1 MHIHE
6 SGVSRMPVSP
16 NLVEQHLARE
26 DLPWTA
32 CEAGEQIEFERRER
46 DDLVSA
52 TDHVAG
58 DVDFQITDREV
69 LDERLRCRTQTCA
82 ESGNEFLRLERLVL
96 ADLAQ
101 EKDLVLSTGGG
112 IVLKPENREVLRND
126 GFVVYLNARP
136 ELLAERTKHDRTRPL
151 LNVEDPL
158 TRLRELFAVRDPLYR
173 EVAHAVVETGR
184 GAPQQVVQAILGEI
198 SRIDR

>member
-1 MHIHE
+1 MTIALPE
-6 SGVSRMPVSP
+6 
-16 NLVEQHLARE
+16 NIFLVGLMGAGKSTVGRILARRLGKRFVDTDHEIEKRNGVTIPVIFEIEGE
-26 DLPWTA
+26 D
-32 CEAGEQIEFERRER
+32 GFRRRE
-46 DDLVSA
+46 
-52 TDHVAG
+52 
-58 DVDFQITDREV
+58 QE
-69 LDERLRCRTQTCA
+69 
-82 ESGNEFLRLERLVL
+82 VL

-112 IVLKPENREVLRND
+112 IVLKPENREVLRNH

-158 TRLRELFAVRDPLYR
+158 TRLRELYEVRDPLYR

>member
-1 MHIHE
+1 MSITLPE
-6 SGVSRMPVSP
+6 
-16 NLVEQHLARE
+16 NIFLVGLMGAGKSTVGRILARRLGKRFVDTDHEIEKRNGVTIPVIFEIEGE
-26 DLPWTA
+26 D
-32 CEAGEQIEFERRER
+32 GFRRRE
-46 DDLVSA
+46 
-52 TDHVAG
+52 
-58 DVDFQITDREV
+58 QE
-69 LDERLRCRTQTCA
+69 
-82 ESGNEFLRLERLVL
+82 VL

-112 IVLKPENREVLRND
+112 IVLKPENREVLRNH

-158 TRLRELFAVRDPLYR
+158 TRLRELYAVRDPLYR
-173 EVAHAVVETGR
+173 EVAHAIVETGR

>member
-1 MHIHE
+1 MTIALPENIFLVGLMGAGKSTVGRILSRRLSKRFVDTDHE
-6 SGVSRMPVSP
+6 IEKRNGVTIPVIF
-16 NLVEQHLARE
+16 EIE
-26 DLPWTA
+26 
-32 CEAGEQIEFERRER
+32 GEEGFRRRE
-46 DDLVSA
+46 
-52 TDHVAG
+52 
-58 DVDFQITDREV
+58 QE
-69 LDERLRCRTQTCA
+69 
-82 ESGNEFLRLERLVL
+82 VL

-101 EKDLVLSTGGG
+101 EGGLVLSTGGG
-112 IVLKPENREVLRND
+112 IVLKSENRETLRNH

-158 TRLRELFAVRDPLYR
+158 TRLRELHTVRDPLYR

>member
-1 MHIHE
+1 MTIALPE
-6 SGVSRMPVSP
+6 
-16 NLVEQHLARE
+16 NIFLVGLMGAGKSTVGRILARRLGKRFVDTDHEIEKRNGVTIPVIFEIEGE
-26 DLPWTA
+26 D
-32 CEAGEQIEFERRER
+32 GFRRRE
-46 DDLVSA
+46 
-52 TDHVAG
+52 
-58 DVDFQITDREV
+58 QE
-69 LDERLRCRTQTCA
+69 
-82 ESGNEFLRLERLVL
+82 VL

-112 IVLKPENREVLRND
+112 IVLKPENREVLRNH

>member
-1 MHIHE
+1 MTIALPE
-6 SGVSRMPVSP
+6 
-16 NLVEQHLARE
+16 NIFLVGLMGAGKSTVGRILARRLGKRFVDTDHEIEKRNGVTIPVIFEIEGE
-26 DLPWTA
+26 D
-32 CEAGEQIEFERRER
+32 GFRRRE
-46 DDLVSA
+46 
-52 TDHVAG
+52 
-58 DVDFQITDREV
+58 QE
-69 LDERLRCRTQTCA
+69 
-82 ESGNEFLRLERLVL
+82 VL

-112 IVLKPENREVLRND
+112 IVLKPENREVLRNH

-158 TRLRELFAVRDPLYR
+158 TRLRELYAVRDPLYR

>member
-1 MHIHE
+1 MTLAIPDNIFLIGLMGAGK
-6 SGVSRMPVSP
+6 STVGRI
-16 NLVEQHLARE
+16 LARRLGKRFVDTDHE
-26 DLPWTA
+26 IEKRNGVTIPVIF
-32 CEAGEQIEFERRER
+32 EIEGEEGFRRREQE
-46 DDLVSA
+46 L
-52 TDHVAG
+52 
-58 DVDFQITDREV
+58 
-69 LDERLRCRTQTCA
+69 
-82 ESGNEFLRLERLVL
+82 L

-112 IVLKPENREVLRND
+112 IVLKPENREVLRNH

-158 TRLRELFAVRDPLYR
+158 TRLRELHAVRDPLYR

-198 SRIDR
+198 GRIDR

>member
-1 MHIHE
+1 MSITLPE
-6 SGVSRMPVSP
+6 
-16 NLVEQHLARE
+16 NIFLVGLMGAGKSTVWRILARRLGKRFVDTDHEIEKRNGVTIPVIFEIEGE
-26 DLPWTA
+26 D
-32 CEAGEQIEFERRER
+32 GFRRRE
-46 DDLVSA
+46 
-52 TDHVAG
+52 
-58 DVDFQITDREV
+58 QE
-69 LDERLRCRTQTCA
+69 
-82 ESGNEFLRLERLVL
+82 VL

-112 IVLKPENREVLRND
+112 IVLKPENRDVLRNH

-158 TRLRELFAVRDPLYR
+158 TRLRELYAVRDRLYR
-173 EVAHAVVETGR
+173 EVAHAIVETGR

>member
-1 MHIHE
+1 MTIALPE
-6 SGVSRMPVSP
+6 
-16 NLVEQHLARE
+16 NIFLVGLMGAGKSTVGRILARRLGKRFVDTDHE
-26 DLPWTA
+26 IEKRNGVTIPVIF
-32 CEAGEQIEFERRER
+32 EIEGEEGFRRRE
-46 DDLVSA
+46 
-52 TDHVAG
+52 
-58 DVDFQITDREV
+58 QE
-69 LDERLRCRTQTCA
+69 
-82 ESGNEFLRLERLVL
+82 VL

-101 EKDLVLSTGGG
+101 EIDLVLSTGGG
-112 IVLKPENREVLRND
+112 IVLKPENREVLRNH

-158 TRLRELFAVRDPLYR
+158 TRLRELYAVRDPLYR

>member
-1 MHIHE
+1 MSITLPE
-6 SGVSRMPVSP
+6 
-16 NLVEQHLARE
+16 NIFLVGLMGAGKSTVGRILARRLGKRFVDTDHEIEKRNGVTIPVIFEIEGE
-26 DLPWTA
+26 D
-32 CEAGEQIEFERRER
+32 GFRRRE
-46 DDLVSA
+46 
-52 TDHVAG
+52 
-58 DVDFQITDREV
+58 QE
-69 LDERLRCRTQTCA
+69 
-82 ESGNEFLRLERLVL
+82 VL

-112 IVLKPENREVLRND
+112 IVLKPENREVLRTH

-158 TRLRELFAVRDPLYR
+158 TRLRELYAVRDPLYR
-173 EVAHAVVETGR
+173 EVAHAIVETGR

>member
-1 MHIHE
+1 MTIALPE
-6 SGVSRMPVSP
+6 
-16 NLVEQHLARE
+16 NIFLVGLMGAGKSTVGRILARRLGKRFVDTDHE
-26 DLPWTA
+26 IEKRNGVTIPVIF
-32 CEAGEQIEFERRER
+32 EIEGEEGFRRREQE
-46 DDLVSA
+46 L
-52 TDHVAG
+52 
-58 DVDFQITDREV
+58 
-69 LDERLRCRTQTCA
+69 
-82 ESGNEFLRLERLVL
+82 L

-101 EKDLVLSTGGG
+101 ENDLVLSTGGG
-112 IVLKPENREVLRND
+112 IVLKPENREVLRSH

-158 TRLRELFAVRDPLYR
+158 TRLRELYAVRDPLYR
-173 EVAHAVVETGR
+173 EVAHAIVETGR

>member
-1 MHIHE
+1 MTIALPE
-6 SGVSRMPVSP
+6 
-16 NLVEQHLARE
+16 NIFLVGLMGAGKSTVGRILARRLGKRFVDTDHEIEKRNGVTIPVIFEIEGE
-26 DLPWTA
+26 D
-32 CEAGEQIEFERRER
+32 GFRRRE
-46 DDLVSA
+46 
-52 TDHVAG
+52 
-58 DVDFQITDREV
+58 QE
-69 LDERLRCRTQTCA
+69 
-82 ESGNEFLRLERLVL
+82 VL

-112 IVLKPENREVLRND
+112 IVLKPENREVLRNH

-158 TRLRELFAVRDPLYR
+158 TRLRELYAVRDPLYR
-173 EVAHAVVETGR
+173 EVAHAIVETGR

>member
-1 MHIHE
+1 MSITLPE
-6 SGVSRMPVSP
+6 
-16 NLVEQHLARE
+16 NIFLVGLMGAGKSTVGRILARRLGKRFVDTDHEIEKRNGVTIPVIFEIEGE
-26 DLPWTA
+26 D
-32 CEAGEQIEFERRER
+32 GFRRRE
-46 DDLVSA
+46 
-52 TDHVAG
+52 
-58 DVDFQITDREV
+58 QE
-69 LDERLRCRTQTCA
+69 
-82 ESGNEFLRLERLVL
+82 VL
-96 ADLAQ
+96 ADLAR

-112 IVLKPENREVLRND
+112 IVLKPENREVLRNH

-158 TRLRELFAVRDPLYR
+158 TRLRELYAVRDPLYR
-173 EVAHAVVETGR
+173 EVAHAIVETGR

>member
-1 MHIHE
+1 MSITLPE
-6 SGVSRMPVSP
+6 
-16 NLVEQHLARE
+16 NIFLVGLMGAGKSTVGRILARRLGKRFVDTDHEIEKRNGVTIPVIFEIEGE
-26 DLPWTA
+26 D
-32 CEAGEQIEFERRER
+32 GFRRRE
-46 DDLVSA
+46 
-52 TDHVAG
+52 
-58 DVDFQITDREV
+58 QE
-69 LDERLRCRTQTCA
+69 
-82 ESGNEFLRLERLVL
+82 VL

-112 IVLKPENREVLRND
+112 IVLKPENREVLRNH
-126 GFVVYLNARP
+126 GFVVYLDARP

-158 TRLRELFAVRDPLYR
+158 TRLRELYAVRDPLYR
-173 EVAHAVVETGR
+173 EVAHAIVETGR

>member
-1 MHIHE
+1 
-6 SGVSRMPVSP
+6 MPNTEPQNSP
-16 NLVEQHLARE
+16 PNVFLVGLMGAGKSTVGRLLARRLGKTFIDTDHEIEKRNGVTIPVIFEIEGE
-26 DLPWTA
+26 D
-32 CEAGEQIEFERRER
+32 GFRRRE
-46 DDLVSA
+46 
-52 TDHVAG
+52 
-58 DVDFQITDREV
+58 QE
-69 LDERLRCRTQTCA
+69 
-82 ESGNEFLRLERLVL
+82 VL

-112 IVLKPENREVLRND
+112 IVLKPENREVLRNH

-158 TRLRELFAVRDPLYR
+158 TRLRELYAVRDPLYR

>member
-1 MHIHE
+1 MSITLPE
-6 SGVSRMPVSP
+6 
-16 NLVEQHLARE
+16 NIFLVGLMGAGKSTVGRILARRLGKRFVDTDHEIEKRNGVIIPVIFEIEGE
-26 DLPWTA
+26 D
-32 CEAGEQIEFERRER
+32 GFRRRE
-46 DDLVSA
+46 
-52 TDHVAG
+52 
-58 DVDFQITDREV
+58 QE
-69 LDERLRCRTQTCA
+69 
-82 ESGNEFLRLERLVL
+82 VL

-112 IVLKPENREVLRND
+112 IVLKPENREVLRNH

-158 TRLRELFAVRDPLYR
+158 TRLRELYAVRDPLYR
-173 EVAHAVVETGR
+173 EVAHAIVETGR

>member
-1 MHIHE
+1 MTIALPE
-6 SGVSRMPVSP
+6 
-16 NLVEQHLARE
+16 NIFLVGLMGAGKSTVGRILARRLGKRFVDTDHE
-26 DLPWTA
+26 IEKRNGVTIPVIF
-32 CEAGEQIEFERRER
+32 EIEGEEGFRRRE
-46 DDLVSA
+46 
-52 TDHVAG
+52 
-58 DVDFQITDREV
+58 QE
-69 LDERLRCRTQTCA
+69 
-82 ESGNEFLRLERLVL
+82 VL

-112 IVLKPENREVLRND
+112 IVLKPENREVLRNH

-158 TRLRELFAVRDPLYR
+158 TRLRELYAVRDPLYR